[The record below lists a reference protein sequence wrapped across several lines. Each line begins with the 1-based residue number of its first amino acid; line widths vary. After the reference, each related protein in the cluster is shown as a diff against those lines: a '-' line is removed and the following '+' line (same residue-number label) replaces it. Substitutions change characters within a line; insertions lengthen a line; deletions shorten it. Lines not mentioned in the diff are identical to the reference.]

1 MATTEKA
8 PNQKLIDFL
17 PRIMGFARLVQN
29 LANRFKGVARF
40 LTLSGLASAL
50 LLAWLATR
58 AWGLSVTWSVL
69 LGVILLL
76 PGLVVGWSWYVL
88 EEASNLP
95 QRLTAWVG
103 QARNYAGDVV
113 QRLQT
118 DPAVA
123 QKVGKLRDLK
133 QLGGLAYEVASMG
146 MDSRDLLSILGGSL
160 SLTNPIF
167 LLVLTIAAGLIVLL
181 DIVAAITGLVSVF
194 T

>member
-1 MATTEKA
+1 MATTDKA
-8 PNQKLIDFL
+8 PNKTLLDFL

-29 LANRFKGVARF
+29 LANRFKGIARF
-40 LTLSGLASAL
+40 LALTGLASAL
-50 LLAWLATR
+50 LLVWLATR
-58 AWGLSVTWSVL
+58 AWGLSVIWSVL
-69 LGVILLL
+69 LGVVLLL

-95 QRLTAWVG
+95 QRLTSWLSQAG
-103 QARNYAGDVV
+103 QYAGDVV

-118 DPAVA
+118 DPGVA

-133 QLGGLAYEVASMG
+133 QLGGLAYEIASMG
-146 MDSRDLLSILGGSL
+146 IDSRDLLSILGGSL

-181 DIVAAITGLVSVF
+181 DISALIFGVVAIF
-194 T
+194 